1 MANRGSKRQARSGKP
16 DRHAANDDAYPLA
29 PGEAVLSQSGSPAN
43 DNPSINDLPACLEVT
58 DEEVRLLH
66 RYLGRQILALFG

>member
-1 MANRGSKRQARSGKP
+1 MAIRDSRRQARNVDSATN
-16 DRHAANDDAYPLA
+16 AANDDECPTTQ
-29 PGEAVLSQSGSPAN
+29 GEAVLPQSGSPAN

-66 RYLGRQILALFG
+66 RYLGQQILALFG

>member
-1 MANRGSKRQARSGKP
+1 MTNRSSKRRAGKAQRP
-16 DRHAANDDAYPLA
+16 GGAANDDVPQESPPAIVVPQVG
-29 PGEAVLSQSGSPAN
+29 PPAN
-43 DNPSINDLPACLEVT
+43 DNPSIAGLPACLEVT